1 MSQAWRKRDK
11 GDRTGSSV
19 RRVRSSGAG
28 VGASAMVVS
37 VGAGWERLADMKR
50 AVGSTYTWRTM
61 KVLHEDGTRSLL
73 KDREGM
79 FW

>member
-1 MSQAWRKRDK
+1 MRKRDK

-19 RRVRSSGAG
+19 RRVRSSDAG

-37 VGAGWERLADMKR
+37 VGARWERLANMKR
-50 AVGSTYTWRTM
+50 VAGSTYTWRSM
-61 KVLHEDGTRSLL
+61 EVLHEDGTRSLQ
-73 KDREGM
+73 KDQEGV